1 MQSGFFQRAA
11 VAIVLMGALLA
22 PFGTCLQRTQHTA
35 HSCCSHASQAGK
47 TAKPDCCTVSNQS
60 PVAMVAPAFAGSAPM
75 VISRVFLSASELS
88 SPREVPAAAIIP
100 QHSPPGRASI
110 LRI

>member
-1 MQSGFFQRAA
+1 MRSGFPQRAA

-22 PFGTCLQRTQHTA
+22 PFGVCLQRTQHTA
-35 HSCCSHASQAGK
+35 HSCCAHASQTGRI
-47 TAKPDCCTVSNQS
+47 AKPDCCTLREQS
-60 PVAMVAPAFAGSAPM
+60 PTVPVAPASAGSAPM
-75 VISRVFLSASELS
+75 ILVRAFFSTSELS
-88 SPREVPAAAIIP
+88 SPREVLAAFIIP

>member
-1 MQSGFFQRAA
+1 
-11 VAIVLMGALLA
+11 
-22 PFGTCLQRTQHTA
+22 
-35 HSCCSHASQAGK
+35 
-47 TAKPDCCTVSNQS
+47 
-60 PVAMVAPAFAGSAPM
+60 MVAPAFAGSAPM